1 MSYSDLKELF
11 KDARNIATGAND
23 VQLKSLLLDIQNEV
37 FDLQEE
43 NKELRNKLIDFKND
57 KLLENGLV
65 YRQGVYTKDTEE
77 VTFCSV
83 CWDKYKELS
92 RVRKMKETTD
102 GHTVFVCDVCNEWR
116 FSDIIWKD

>member
-57 KLLENGLV
+57 KLLENNLV
-65 YRQGVYTKDTEE
+65 YRQGYYTKGTEE
-77 VTFCSV
+77 ETFCSV
-83 CWDKYKELS
+83 CWDKYKKLS
-92 RVRKMKETTD
+92 RVRKMEKTPD
-102 GHTVFVCDVCNEWR
+102 GHTVFVCDV
-116 FSDIIWKD
+116 